1 MGDSLEEN
9 LKYGK
14 TITKDELEERPKV
27 DTLIR
32 KQWNLSFSLS
42 FIVLFI
48 SFMIPVLNKFAP
60 GFMSTKILGF
70 NLYYF
75 VTAFAIY
82 PFVWAITI
90 YYTKKSIKMERN
102 ELVKVKQSQN
112 QVEEG
117 L

>member
-1 MGDSLEEN
+1 MANSEKNDM
-9 LKYGK
+9 YGK
-14 TITKDELEERPKV
+14 VITKDDLEERPKV
-27 DTLIR
+27 DKLIK

-48 SFMIPVLNKFAP
+48 SFMIPVLNKYAP
-60 GFMSTKILGF
+60 SFMATKVLGF

-90 YYTKKSIKMERN
+90 YYTKKSIRMEKE
-102 ELVKVKQSQN
+102 ELVEVLERGKDL
-112 QVEEG
+112 EEG